1 MSDILTD
8 IRQLLLAFPDVTDL
22 VETRIRP
29 HQADSTDGT
38 QDLIILDL
46 PDADQ
51 WNTLDSN
58 GFVNG
63 DVVVEARST
72 DKARA
77 AAIAEAVRTQNET
90 PSAGLDGYRGPAGTG
105 TIIQSLRLEYSQAH
119 LDDDDS
125 DSDVIYTA
133 TTLYSIWYQS
143 R

>member
-29 HQADSTDGT
+29 HQTDSTDGT
-38 QDLIILDL
+38 QDLITLDL

-72 DKARA
+72 DKATA

-90 PSAGLDGYRGPAGTG
+90 PFAVLTEVDKL
-105 TIIQSLRLEYSQAH
+105 LRADTVVEVSRSTQLPTQA
-119 LDDDDS
+119 S
-125 DSDVIYTA
+125 
-133 TTLYSIWYQS
+133 
-143 R
+143 